1 MVDKEK
7 TVVKICANQYL
18 SIQYD
23 CVKFYLDYKLRMEVC
38 ARCYLLDS
46 SERILLVKHSDE
58 QPWVLPGGHLEAEE
72 TIYECLERE
81 VQEEV
86 GLGIT
91 VVWVE
96 NTLSAK
102 NIATL
107 PLPISIHRVKYEHRT
122 RGDVDK
128 IEYFFFAR
136 VNGEVTNHNNE
147 EIVDYKWMEYDDI
160 MDLKSDEEI
169 HQYTQDIL
177 EQNFDLLELIG

>member
-1 MVDKEK
+1 
-7 TVVKICANQYL
+7 
-18 SIQYD
+18 
-23 CVKFYLDYKLRMEVC
+23 MEVC

-46 SERILLVKHSDE
+46 SERILLVKHSDN
-58 QPWVLPGGHLEAEE
+58 QPWVLPGWHLEEWE

-86 GLGIT
+86 WLWIT

-96 NTLSAK
+96 NVLNAP

-122 RGDVDK
+122 RGPIEK

-136 VNGEVTNHNNE
+136 VNWEVTNVKNE
-147 EIVDYKWMEYDDI
+147 EIADYTWMEFDEI
-160 MDLKSDEEI
+160 MELKADEEI

-177 EQNFDLLELIG
+177 EQNVDLLELIG